1 MKRRSGSG
9 WRWWWR
15 GVAPDAHTPTPTNYH
30 CVFEN
35 KEEVKIEAPWTEM
48 SQFVRLS
55 PQRCE
60 GGEKGEEGQYRWQ
73 VTSSM
78 SPSGKLYPHCLF
90 RATTGACLVP
100 VRTQLCKVR

>member
-15 GVAPDAHTPTPTNYH
+15 SVAPDAHTPTPTNYH
-30 CVFEN
+30 CVLEN

-55 PQRCE
+55 PKRCKK
-60 GGEKGEEGQYRWQ
+60 EKE
-73 VTSSM
+73 
-78 SPSGKLYPHCLF
+78 K
-90 RATTGACLVP
+90 
-100 VRTQLCKVR
+100 